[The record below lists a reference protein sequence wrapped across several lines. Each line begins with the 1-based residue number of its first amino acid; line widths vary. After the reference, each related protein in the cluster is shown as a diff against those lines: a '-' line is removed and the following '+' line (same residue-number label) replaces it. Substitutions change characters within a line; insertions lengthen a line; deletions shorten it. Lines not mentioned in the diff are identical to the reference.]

1 MKNKKL
7 FNKLKLSEKREIT
20 KKHYK
25 KKIILKNLKN
35 KEFIDLSSGKYSK
48 LLRSSLIKNII
59 KKKLVSKRNFKLEN
73 IERFLK
79 DKYKKFD
86 KSNTNKISE
95 KLYNLDDEF
104 HMNYV
109 KFLKYLKKKYFK
121 FSFYYQKIPNIRVGI
136 SSKGKYPT
144 IPDLH
149 TDYFLGHP
157 FDIINIWLPLT
168 NPDNFEKHNFNMCDF
183 KSSNIVMKKFKYDI
197 GKVKDVISKKKDKKL
212 TNFLLKNSNSIKTK
226 FGKFMIFDSRCIH
239 TSMKTFNHNRV
250 SLDIRIY
257 PKEAYENSKY
267 IFKGSGRKKMLYTFK
282 NSYGL
287 I

>member
-1 MKNKKL
+1 MKTKKL
-7 FNKLKLSEKREIT
+7 FNRLRISKRKEIT
-20 KKHYK
+20 KSYYK
-25 KKIILKNLKN
+25 RKNPLKTLKN
-35 KEFIDLSSGKYSK
+35 KDFIDLSSGKYSK
-48 LLRSSLIKNII
+48 LLRASIIKNI
-59 KKKLVSKRNFKLEN
+59 KNKKLTKKNVFILEK
-73 IERFLK
+73 IEKSLK
-79 DKYKKFD
+79 EKYKKFD

-95 KLYNLDDEF
+95 KLYTLDNEF
-104 HMNYV
+104 HQNYV
-109 KFLKYLKKKYFK
+109 QFLKFLKKKYFK
-121 FSFYYQKIPNIRVGI
+121 FSFYYQKTPNVRVGI

-149 TDYFLGHP
+149 TDFFLGHP

-168 NPDNFEKHNFNMCDF
+168 KPDKKEKHNFNICNF
-183 KSSNIVMKKFKYDI
+183 KSSNQVMKTFGYDI
-197 GKVKDVISKKKDKKL
+197 KKVKGIISTKKDQMITKY
-212 TNFLLKNSNSIKTK
+212 LLKNSTSIKTK

-257 PKEAYENSKY
+257 PKEIYDNCKY